1 VGVKGI
7 PLKEQEKLEVPALT
21 SAGTV
26 YTVWTVMFS
35 FFTGT
40 VGDTDKSTT
49 VKTELGSQL
58 ETWTEFCA
66 VAYTAIIDRRR
77 VSIFYLYIINLPL
90 VLCAENG
97 LKID

>member
-1 VGVKGI
+1 VGVKGM
-7 PLKEQEKLEVPALT
+7 PLKEQEKLETPALT

-40 VGDTDKSTT
+40 VGVTDKSTT
-49 VKTELGSQL
+49 LKTELGSQL

-66 VAYTAIIDRRR
+66 AAYKASIDRRS
-77 VSIFYLYIINLPL
+77 VNILYL
-90 VLCAENG
+90 
-97 LKID
+97 